1 MLQKFIQFTTKNKL
15 LQKNNRLLLAI
26 SGGIDSIV
34 LCDLVHRAGFEF
46 GIAHC
51 NFQLRG
57 QAAIDDENFVAQ
69 LAQKYNTLYVSTRFD
84 TENYAKTNKLS
95 IQVAARNLRYE
106 WFEKM
111 RKLYDFTFIATAHH
125 QNDVVE
131 TMIYNL
137 TKGTG
142 IAGLHGILPKNGY
155 IVRPLLFTN
164 KSKIEKY
171 AQNQQLNYRED
182 SSNATTKYARNK
194 IRHLVV
200 PHLKELNPKLEQTFA
215 DNARRFHEIETI
227 YQQGIAAYR
236 RQLFENKKHETL
248 ISIQKLKK
256 TTALPSILYELLKP
270 YKYKAAQVE
279 QIIAA
284 LDAESGKVF
293 YSSSHQIIKDRQFLI
308 LSEKTAKDSS
318 FSLIEHDLHILEKK
332 NQTFFF
338 KKEERKKDFICN
350 TNKNIAQI
358 DFDKLEFPLML
369 RSWQDGDYFYPLGM
383 NNKKK
388 KLKRYFADQ
397 KMSLNDK
404 KRVLILTDNK
414 KRIVWVVNHRLDE
427 RFKITEKTQQIY
439 HIQIEQN
446 HKH

>member
-1 MLQKFIQFTTKNKL
+1 MLQNFIQFTTKNKL
-15 LQKNNRLLLAI
+15 LQKNNKLLLAV
-26 SGGIDSIV
+26 SGGIDSVV

-51 NFQLRG
+51 NFQLRE
-57 QAAIDDENFVAQ
+57 QASVDDENFVAQ

-84 TENYAKTNKLS
+84 TEKYANENKLS
-95 IQVAARNLRYE
+95 IQVAARNLRYK

-125 QNDVVE
+125 QNDVLE

-142 IAGLHGILPKNGY
+142 IAGLHGILPKNGH
-155 IVRPLLFTN
+155 IIRPLLFAN
-164 KSKIEKY
+164 KTKIEKY
-171 AQNQQLNYRED
+171 AKKHQLKHRED
-182 SSNATTKYARNK
+182 SSNATIKYARNK

-200 PHLKELNPKLEQTFA
+200 PHLKALNPKLEDTFA
-215 DNARRFHEIETI
+215 KNAKRFREIEII

-236 RQLFENKKHETL
+236 QQLFENTKHETL
-248 ISIQKLKK
+248 ISIKKLKK
-256 TTALPSILYELLKP
+256 VTALSSVLYELLKP
-270 YKYKAAQVE
+270 YNYSAAQVE
-279 QIIAA
+279 QIINAF
-284 LDAESGKVF
+284 DAESGKVF
-293 YSSSHQIIKDRQFLI
+293 YSQSHQIIKDRQFLI
-308 LSEKTAKDSS
+308 LSEKMAKDSS
-318 FSLIEHDLHILEKK
+318 FSLINSDLHILEK
-332 NQTFFF
+332 NQEIFKF
-338 KKEERKKDFICN
+338 KKKERKKDFKHN
-350 TNKNIAQI
+350 SNEGIAQI
-358 DFDKLEFPLML
+358 DFDKLEFPLIL

-397 KMSLNDK
+397 KLSRTEK
-404 KRVLILTDNK
+404 ERVWILTDNK

-439 HIQIEQN
+439 QIRIEQN
-446 HKH
+446 HKS